1 MQTPLHYAAMIGNTE
16 LTEILISNKA
26 DINARDKEVLHI
38 CLEIL
43 HFTKLQGKQ
52 EFIQFKFS

>member
-43 HFTKLQGKQ
+43 RFTKLQGKQ